1 MSIPFDIP
9 ADVLAQVVSGAFRR
23 EGAFIRNVASGQIVR
38 VLQETGSAT
47 HLLAASTNPV
57 AATVQA
63 VAAVA
68 AIGQNEQIKAG
79 IATLRVLGLSNL
91 ALSVAGLGVSV
102 AGFAVVSVKLRR
114 IEEEVKAV
122 GDRLDRLAAV
132 AEELRRQPVRDD
144 LTDLTTACEQADEA
158 WTLASPEDQW
168 RRAGEALH
176 RLQNRFLNRARVAQS
191 EGERIEVLTPL
202 IDALTLARS
211 IRVSARLATG
221 DETAARAAAAELAQT
236 VRSLTGELGAASV
249 LRQRLRIAQVQPGS
263 ANYRSRAE
271 AEKADA
277 VRSANS
283 LRDREQRVAALPIL
297 LSGLQEQDVRGRDW
311 LSAAREADEPLLSLK
326 L

>member
-122 GDRLDRLAAV
+122 GDRL
-132 AEELRRQPVRDD
+132 D